1 MTTEVI
7 QLVSPE
13 DVMGDGS
20 SQPQDKDDP
29 FWSALR
35 SIPNLHALVSG
46 HDHGNEWCKR
56 IDSVVYCFAK
66 HSGYAIL

>member
-1 MTTEVI
+1 
-7 QLVSPE
+7 
-13 DVMGDGS
+13 MGDGS
-20 SQPQDKDDP
+20 SQSQGKDEP

-56 IDSVVYCFAK
+56 VDTVVYCFAK
-66 HSGYAIL
+66 HSGCVFLLNARETRS